1 MNHRLYLT
9 LDKHVAVQLLAQA
22 LLGSIKPFL
31 HRKLLQLSL
40 VDLAARPPFLHLH
53 MGPLDRL
60 EAHLSLEALDHL
72 QALQHLGDLDCLE
85 AHLYLGALDHL
96 EALLHLVPLQ
106 YLRLPLQS
114 SHPHV
119 DTLSDAV
126 NS

>member
-1 MNHRLYLT
+1 LI
-9 LDKHVAVQLLAQA
+9 LDKNVALQLLAQA

-31 HRKLLQLSL
+31 HHKLLRLSL
-40 VDLAARPPFLHLH
+40 LDLAARPPFLRLH

-60 EAHLSLEALDHL
+60 EAHLNLD
-72 QALQHLGDLDCLE
+72 
-85 AHLYLGALDHL
+85 ALDHL
-96 EALLHLVPLQ
+96 EALQDLVPLQ
-106 YLRLPLQS
+106 YFRLPSHS

>member
-1 MNHRLYLT
+1 LI
-9 LDKHVAVQLLAQA
+9 LDKNVALQLLAQA

-31 HRKLLQLSL
+31 HHKLLRLSL
-40 VDLAARPPFLHLH
+40 LDLAARPPFLRLH

-60 EAHLSLEALDHL
+60 EAHLNLDALDHL
-72 QALQHLGDLDCLE
+72 EALQDLGDLDC
-85 AHLYLGALDHL
+85 L

-106 YLRLPLQS
+106 YFRLPSHS